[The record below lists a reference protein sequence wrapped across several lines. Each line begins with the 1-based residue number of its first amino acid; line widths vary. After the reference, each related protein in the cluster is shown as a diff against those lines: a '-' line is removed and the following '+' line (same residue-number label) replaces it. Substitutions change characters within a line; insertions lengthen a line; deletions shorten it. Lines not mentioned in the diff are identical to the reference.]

1 MNIDKQ
7 VCEINLKNIKE
18 KFEAHEKDINELKE
32 VYKAINN
39 LTISINNLTTETR
52 YMREEQGELK
62 QTVKS
67 VQARIKHMEDAP
79 GKKWER
85 LTWYVI
91 TFVVGVALAAL
102 VSQMGLS

>member
-18 KFEAHEKDINELKE
+18 KFEAHDKDINELKE